1 MIKFS
6 KLFHDLFC
14 PLKEQSIL
22 PTSPPRW
29 ESVFGKVE
37 RRGAHQEGAVGPL
50 IIMIIT
56 IVIVII
62 IISSSGGPGGTLNE
76 EQLKVLADKTSF
88 TLENVKDFYEV
99 TMTKVHIQIY
109 MCKRIRE
116 LDILLF
122 TYLRYIS
129 SPCSVFHERL
139 SKRSNVKWKN
149 EGDVCDNSL
158 QEQGILYLVVKATF
172 GTTYAEILFI
182 SPSKVHCCQWMF
194 IVKHVNVVLDALPK
208 PSGLLRRPVRRSTV
222 PRLWQRRRRWHRLQG
237 LNLKNYILFSLPGV
251 HHRDRHVQLQQRR
264 GETQVKSGRFR
275 FFGGFFGW
283 FAQFWFWCK

>member
-1 MIKFS
+1 MTYSAPWKNSRFS
-6 KLFHDLFC
+6 QPSRRDGKAFS
-14 PLKEQSIL
+14 E
-22 PTSPPRW
+22 RW
-29 ESVFGKVE
+29 KGAELI
-37 RRGAHQEGAVGPL
+37 RRGRWDSQSSWSSPSSSSSSSYHHQVGLVGPS
-50 IIMIIT
+50 MR
-56 IVIVII
+56 
-62 IISSSGGPGGTLNE
+62 SS
-76 EQLKVLADKTSF
+76 LKCLQTRPHSLSKMSKTFMRSQWQKF
-88 TLENVKDFYEV
+88 
-99 TMTKVHIQIY
+99 IY
-109 MCKRIRE
+109 KHTCTWK
-116 LDILLF
+116 LYILLF
-122 TYLRYIS
+122 TYRRYIS

-139 SKRSNVKWKN
+139 SKRSNVKWED

-182 SPSKVHCCQWMF
+182 SD
-194 IVKHVNVVLDALPK
+194 VVLDALPK